1 MRCHLYD
8 RSLVSYVSRC
18 LLMWS
23 SHLQHGLGCPLFS
36 LYFFFKDNVCLYLIL
51 TNIISITKWRFTVYS
66 RSEVNSFDCVDV
78 DYLAKLVIQYRWKIS
93 ILERISFSPFIYF
106 LESQTEIIFPAE
118 AKLINTG
125 EKQISKDPITFSF
138 SPAFLGIKWDIYL
151 VSTVSHSCQVFCLR
165 VKMTFLVLTLQEL
178 RLTKEIAS
186 VEHLFPFGWPSLV
199 EKLYVVLMILM
210 AILIKK
216 DIQLFLISTIIAYNI
231 YLFLPIL
238 CIRLYLIYYQ

>member
-1 MRCHLYD
+1 M
-8 RSLVSYVSRC
+8 
-18 LLMWS
+18 S
-23 SHLQHGLGCPLFS
+23 SVFFI
-36 LYFFFKDNVCLYLIL
+36 FFFQRQRLYLIL
-51 TNIISITKWRFTVYS
+51 TNIISITKWRFTVYI
-66 RSEVNSFDCVDV
+66 RSKVNSFDCVDV
-78 DYLAKLVIQYRWKIS
+78 DYLAISLVIQYRWKIS

-186 VEHLFPFGWPSLV
+186 VEHLFLFGWPSLV
-199 EKLYVVLMILM
+199 EKLYVVLMIL
-210 AILIKK
+210 K
-216 DIQLFLISTIIAYNI
+216 TIYVNQH
-231 YLFLPIL
+231 FN
-238 CIRLYLIYYQ
+238 CI